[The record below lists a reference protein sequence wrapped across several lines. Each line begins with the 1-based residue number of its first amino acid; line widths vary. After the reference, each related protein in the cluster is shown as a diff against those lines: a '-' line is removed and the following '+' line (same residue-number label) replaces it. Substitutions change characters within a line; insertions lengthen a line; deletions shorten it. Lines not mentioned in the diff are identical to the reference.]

1 MRRALANRLG
11 LPLGLEVQGIL
22 CYGKMGLFNFFAFG
36 LFICGVVAFTDELRY
51 NQRHFLREQF
61 LLEKIEMENVS
72 EVLAD
77 ASAKID
83 KSFDTLKS
91 QFAGLRTGKASP
103 ALVDGVKVDYYG
115 APTPLKNLA
124 TISTPEPR
132 QIKIAPF
139 DPSILGEM
147 NKAILAANLGV
158 TPQTDGRVL
167 RITIPEL
174 NEERRKE
181 IVKVAK
187 KQAEDQKIVMRNI
200 RRDANEAVKK
210 LEKDKKITED
220 ERDQGLEKI
229 QKATDDGIARVD
241 AELKSKEAEV
251 MSV

>member
-1 MRRALANRLG
+1 
-11 LPLGLEVQGIL
+11 
-22 CYGKMGLFNFFAFG
+22 
-36 LFICGVVAFTDELRY
+36 
-51 NQRHFLREQF
+51 
-61 LLEKIEMENVS
+61 MENVS

-229 QKATDDGIARVD
+229 QKATDEGIARVD

-251 MSV
+251 MSVSDFSHRRFKEI

>member
-1 MRRALANRLG
+1 M
-11 LPLGLEVQGIL
+11 ET
-22 CYGKMGLFNFFAFG
+22 
-36 LFICGVVAFTDELRY
+36 VA
-51 NQRHFLREQF
+51 
-61 LLEKIEMENVS
+61 
-72 EVLAD
+72 EVLDD
-77 ASAKID
+77 ANAKIA
-83 KSFDTLKS
+83 KSFDTLKA

-115 APTPLKNLA
+115 APTPVKNLA
-124 TISTPEPR
+124 VISTPEPR

-139 DPSILGEM
+139 DPTVLAEI

-187 KQAEDQKIVMRNI
+187 RQAEDQKVVMRNV
-200 RRDANEAVKK
+200 RRDANDAIKK
-210 LEKDKKITED
+210 LQKDGKITED
-220 ERDQGLEKI
+220 ERDKALDQV
-229 QKATDDGIARVD
+229 QKATDGGVARID
-241 AELKSKEAEV
+241 AELKTKEAEV